1 MACLVSVARWSYLA
15 HIADCL
21 FKDDPGPA
29 PPHLP
34 PDLPPAIYKGKPM
47 ANLNATPL
55 STRHRATKLVWA
67 MCLPLILAGCQTA
80 ASLREEGRLAL
91 NRGQYARALEKSSL
105 AVEKDPSSA
114 RCQYQLG
121 LAYLA
126 LDRGFEAQ
134 YALEKA
140 HALAPHDKSLT
151 PDILDALAEA
161 LFQQDRS
168 ANLYAF
174 LDKMVE
180 TYATTRDYLRQ
191 AEYLARSGDP
201 DAARLSFRKAAYFA
215 DPGDAEPYIAI
226 ADFYTSISDQPN
238 AVTALRY
245 ANYVAPGNLAVAER
259 LRKFG
264 IVPGPTIAQ
273 APPKPA
279 LLR

>member
-1 MACLVSVARWSYLA
+1 MTVWG
-15 HIADCL
+15 
-21 FKDDPGPA
+21 DDPPVT
-29 PPHLP
+29 PPGEHP
-34 PDLPPAIYKGKPM
+34 GTIYEGKPM
-47 ANLNATPL
+47 ANHDAIRTP
-55 STRHRATKLVWA
+55 SRHTTITLAWA
-67 MCLPLILAGCQTA
+67 LCLPLVIAGCQTA
-80 ASLREEGRLAL
+80 ANLREEGRLAL
-91 NRGQYARALEKSSL
+91 NRGQYARALDKCSL

-114 RCQYQLG
+114 HSQYQLG

-140 HALAPHDKSLT
+140 HALEPDDRELT

-161 LFQQDRS
+161 LSQQDRT

-180 TYATTRDYLRQ
+180 TYRTTRDYLRQ
-191 AEYLARSGDP
+191 AEYLAKSGDP

-215 DPGDAEPYIAI
+215 DPGDVEPYLAI
-226 ADFYTSISDQPN
+226 ADFYTAISDQPN

-245 ANYVAPGNLAVAER
+245 ANYVAPGNLDVAER
-259 LRKFG
+259 LRQFG
-264 IVPGPTIAQ
+264 IVPGPTVAQ

>member
-1 MACLVSVARWSYLA
+1 
-15 HIADCL
+15 
-21 FKDDPGPA
+21 
-29 PPHLP
+29 
-34 PDLPPAIYKGKPM
+34 M
-47 ANLNATPL
+47 ANQHATPT
-55 STRHRATKLVWA
+55 SNRHKA
-67 MCLPLILAGCQTA
+67 MTLAWVLCLPLIIASCQTA
-80 ASLREEGRLAL
+80 ANLREEGLLAL
-91 NRGQYARALEKSSL
+91 NRGQYDLALEKSSL

-140 HALAPHDKSLT
+140 HSLEPHNRSFTADV
-151 PDILDALAEA
+151 LDALAEA

-168 ANLYAF
+168 ANLYSF

-180 TYATTRDYLRQ
+180 TYGTTRDYLRQ
-191 AEYLARSGDP
+191 AQYLVKSGDP

-215 DPGDAEPYIAI
+215 DPGDVEPYLAI

-245 ANYVAPGNLAVAER
+245 ANYVAPGNLDVAER